1 MKVKVKE
8 RERERAQSPA
18 EQKWIRSRTEGVTVA
33 DRANPMRIFRRVFV
47 GRECNDNEEIPR
59 SKRKDST
66 GSTRLVDVGMCS
78 TQDASGKKAK
88 SQQSVANSP
97 DEPIARCLDMEEG
110 PSQLKSPWPYSC
122 GKFKNGLVGLS
133 NGGLTCCV
141 NVLLQSFYLT
151 PEFTSTLQRWE
162 QMEKNVNLR
171 NVPYHMCRLFD
182 QMQTSKS
189 GQVSAEMF
197 LHCLKLNH
205 VKVHTQNDAAELFLI
220 IFNLLLDHLQ
230 TSAIVEEMKRL
241 YEIKVEQ
248 LVQCSCGEVTVKDSR
263 FWSLPVPVIETQC
276 GKDFTLED
284 GLTQFFSPQSV
295 RSNSRCPNHDC
306 KMKHSVQKS
315 FKLISVPEVLNLH
328 LNRFCALSVRHG
340 FTTKMYN
347 SVTFPQTLNLKLFP
361 VSERS
366 QTCGNGQE
374 SWNYQLYAVLVH
386 IGSALFGHYIAYV
399 KSFKDSMWYKLDDS
413 SVSRANWMDVTSTF
427 GGHGSMWSETAYV
440 LLYRRMKTDDTKPSS
455 GAQTVGL

>member
-1 MKVKVKE
+1 MWIFRCVLAG
-8 RERERAQSPA
+8 RER
-18 EQKWIRSRTEGVTVA
+18 
-33 DRANPMRIFRRVFV
+33 
-47 GRECNDNEEIPR
+47 NDNEEIPR
-59 SKRKDST
+59 SKSKEST
-66 GSTRLVDVGMCS
+66 GSTRLMNVGMCS
-78 TQDASGKKAK
+78 TQDTSGKKAK
-88 SQQSVANSP
+88 SQQSVTNSP

-110 PSQLKSPWPYSC
+110 PRQLQAPWPYSS

-151 PEFTSTLQRWE
+151 PEFTSILQRWD
-162 QMEKNVNLR
+162 QMENDVNAR
-171 NVPYHMCRLFD
+171 NIPYHMCRLFD

-189 GQVSAEMF
+189 GRVSAEMF
-197 LHCLKLNH
+197 LHCLQLNH
-205 VKVHTQNDAAELFLI
+205 VKVYTQNDAAELFLI
-220 IFNLLLDHLQ
+220 VFNLLLDQLQ

-263 FWSLPVPVIETQC
+263 FWSLPVPVIGTQC
-276 GKDFTLED
+276 GKDLTLED

-306 KMKHSVQKS
+306 KMKRSVQKS
-315 FKLISVPEVLNLH
+315 IKLISVPEVLNLH
-328 LNRFCALSVRHG
+328 LTRFCALSS
-340 FTTKMYN
+340 FTRKIYR
-347 SVTFPQTLNLKLFP
+347 SVTFPQTLDLNSFP

-366 QTCGNGQE
+366 QTCGSGQE
-374 SWNYQLYAVLVH
+374 SWHYQLYAVLVH

-399 KSFKDSMWYKLDDS
+399 KSFKDSMWYKLDDT
-413 SVSRANWMDVTSTF
+413 SVSQVDWMDVTSTF
-427 GGHGSMWSETAYV
+427 GGHGFMWSETAYV

-455 GAQTVGL
+455 GTQTVGL